1 MPPALWPWTF
11 PSKQLMLVSNA
22 LFPGAHRSFPVT
34 WAGKCVLLTCTAA
47 DRILPCLVQLTVFK
61 LSVLPL
67 TAERAR
73 VEMQLSHTH
82 RGQSPWA
89 EWFTTPPICLTR
101 CALPHSSSSCRPS
114 PCPVFPFKLLQRPLV
129 LISAFLPGPQLGFS
143 LWPQCAQQ
151 SWVKRAGPSSLDPL
165 IFLSRGNWVVHAI
178 PFPQLSLRFLQV
190 PWLQSLSLPHNST
203 LTLCAW
209 WNHYFS
215 RHQIGCFTLFL
226 MRWS

>member
-1 MPPALWPWTF
+1 MPDYRSLEGAINRNKSKANSLASPKSFPSLECLLLSDLERLAF

-47 DRILPCLVQLTVFK
+47 DRILPCLVRFTVFK

-101 CALPHSSSSCRPS
+101 CALPHSSSSCRRS
-114 PCPVFPFKLLQRPLV
+114 PCPVFPFKLLQRPRV
-129 LISAFLPGPQLGFS
+129 LTSAFLPGSQLGFS
-143 LWPQCAQQ
+143 L
-151 SWVKRAGPSSLDPL
+151 
-165 IFLSRGNWVVHAI
+165 
-178 PFPQLSLRFLQV
+178 
-190 PWLQSLSLPHNST
+190 
-203 LTLCAW
+203 
-209 WNHYFS
+209 
-215 RHQIGCFTLFL
+215 
-226 MRWS
+226 